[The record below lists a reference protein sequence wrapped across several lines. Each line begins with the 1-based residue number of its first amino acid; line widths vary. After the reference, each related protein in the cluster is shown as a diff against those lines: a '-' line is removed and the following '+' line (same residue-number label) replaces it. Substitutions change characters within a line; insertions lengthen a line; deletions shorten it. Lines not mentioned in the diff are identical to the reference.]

1 MALPVNISEL
11 VHGKVVE
18 WERLEFKE
26 GWNPEDVLHSVCAF
40 ANDMNNWG
48 GGYIIVGIK
57 AQGGIPQFPPKGL
70 LLDAIDRIQ
79 GELIGICYKIQPNY
93 LPVTQPYQIDGKY
106 ILVIWCPAGDMRPYS
121 CPSTLGDDAR
131 RQYYIRSGSRSIIA
145 QGDNQTRLVE
155 LTAKVPF
162 DDRINQE
169 AKLNDLQLGLIREFL
184 QEVGSDLFEEST
196 SMPFADLC
204 KAMHIARGPVES
216 LRPVNAGLLF
226 FNSNPHRFFN
236 RAWIELV
243 LHRDDSGRNFSSETF
258 KGPLQQQ
265 IRSCLAY
272 LKLELLKTETKK
284 VMGQAESVTTS
295 NYPYNA
301 IEEALCNAVYHKS
314 YSDEKPIEI
323 QVLPDRI
330 EILSYPGPLPP
341 IKNEDLQ
348 QRRVIARD
356 YRNRRIGDFL
366 KELQLTEGKATGIPV
381 IRDEMARNGNPE
393 PVFYTDEEK
402 TLFLVTL
409 PCHAELKGTKS
420 VSKDTKLVSKLSVE
434 EVNLFFLEGI
444 DIQSLSSLIDHD
456 ITEVKDYIRTILV
469 SKSGTKSKEKGTK
482 SRISGTKTLALIDM
496 LAFGLK
502 SRVELLTGINLYNRT
517 GNFNNYIKPL
527 LDNGIIE
534 MTLPDKPNSRFQK
547 YRLTEKG
554 KKLLK

>member
-57 AQGGIPQFPPKGL
+57 AHEGIPQFPPKGL

-79 GELIGICYKIQPNY
+79 GELIGICHKIQPNY
-93 LPVTQPYQIDGKY
+93 LPVTQPYQIDGKH

-169 AKLNDLQLGLIREFL
+169 AKLNDLQMGLIREFL

-196 SMPFADLC
+196 SMPFTDLC

-216 LRPVNAGLLF
+216 LKPVNAGLLF

-243 LHRDDSGRNFSSETF
+243 VHRDDSGRNFSSETF
-258 KGPLQQQ
+258 KGPLNLQ
-265 IRSCLAY
+265 IRNCLAY

-301 IEEALCNAVYHKS
+301 LEEALCNAVYHKS

-323 QVLPDRI
+323 QILPDRI

-381 IRDEMARNGNPE
+381 IRDEMTRNGNPE

-409 PCHAELKGTKS
+409 PCHADWLVTKS
-420 VSKDTKLVSKLSVE
+420 VSKSVDKFTCDDVDVLLTEKFDLQTLSAILDNDIAEVVEYIRDKIVTKSAEKVTKSLTKLVGLVDFLKGEKNRHEILS
-434 EVNLFFLEGI
+434 FLGL
-444 DIQSLSSLIDHD
+444 DNQ
-456 ITEVKDYIRTILV
+456 
-469 SKSGTKSKEKGTK
+469 TK
-482 SRISGTKTLALIDM
+482 
-496 LAFGLK
+496 
-502 SRVELLTGINLYNRT
+502 
-517 GNFNNYIKPL
+517 NFNTYIKPL
-527 LDNGIIE
+527 IDYEIIE
-534 MTLPDKPNSRFQK
+534 LTIPDKPNSQLQK